1 MADLASRITQPP
13 AEGDA
18 TGAAPAADAQEA
30 TPAGGPG
37 LWDSEQNVQVTLSDL
52 QADQNT
58 PFYSA
63 TTFKDL
69 NLCVIVATTTSS
81 TTPPT
86 LSPTTAHSTHK
97 ASS

>member
-69 NLCVIVATTTSS
+69 NLCVPGPL
-81 TTPPT
+81 PP
-86 LSPTTAHSTHK
+86 SPFPQQLLIPHINHLANQ
-97 ASS
+97 AFL